1 MGKLCF
7 RSSLIVLLVLITL
20 LVISVSLAGG
30 GGGVA
35 ALVLDNNGK
44 LAEGSLTGI
53 SPVIRLNVPRSVSP
67 FGPPQ
72 AFDIP
77 LSTVRQIT
85 LDFPR
90 LIVETNERVYL
101 GPFSAFSG
109 VSELLLLRIRKGDET
124 LRFPTTSLR
133 AIALH
138 GNPLGP
144 VPREWLGDG
153 FLTLPEVITAQAF
166 KAEVSETLPEEP
178 SERIYWEELYPTLPP
193 EPTQESQWWLNA
205 LIFAGLAALVYFSLS
220 SNGG

>member
-53 SPVIRLNVPRSVSP
+53 SLVIRLNVPRSVSP

-85 LDFPR
+85 VDFPR
-90 LIVETNERVYL
+90 LIVETDKRVYL

-109 VSELLLLRIRKGDET
+109 ISELLSLRKGNET
-124 LRFPTTSLR
+124 LEFPTTSLR
-133 AIALH
+133 AIALQ
-138 GNPLGP
+138 GSPLKP
-144 VPREWLGDG
+144 VPRLWLGDR
-153 FLTLPEVITAQAF
+153 FLTQPEVLTAL
-166 KAEVSETLPEEP
+166 KAAESETLPEEP
-178 SERIYWEELYPTLPP
+178 SERIYWEELYPTVSP
-193 EPTQESQWWLNA
+193 EPVQETSWWLSL
-205 LIFAGLAALVYFSLS
+205 LIIAGLAALVVFSFS
-220 SNGG
+220 GG

>member
-30 GGGVA
+30 SGGVA

-72 AFDIP
+72 AFDIS

-90 LIVETNERVYL
+90 LIVETSERVYL

-109 VSELLLLRIRKGDET
+109 VSELLSLRKGNET
-124 LRFPTTSLR
+124 LGFPTTSLR

-144 VPREWLGDG
+144 VPRQWLGDE
-153 FLTLPEVITAQAF
+153 FLTLPEVITAQAL
-166 KAEVSETLPEEP
+166 KAEGGETLLEEP

-205 LIFAGLAALVYFSLS
+205 LIFAGLAALVYFSLI

>member
-20 LVISVSLAGG
+20 LVISVSFAGG
-30 GGGVA
+30 GGGAA

-44 LAEGSLTGI
+44 LVEGSLIGI
-53 SPVIRLNVPRSVSP
+53 GPNVRLHVPHSASW

-72 AFDIP
+72 VFDIP

-85 LDFPR
+85 VDFPR

-101 GPFSAFSG
+101 GPFSAFTG
-109 VSELLLLRIRKGDET
+109 ISEHLALRTKDET
-124 LRFPTTSLR
+124 LNFPTSSLR

-144 VPREWLGDG
+144 VPRQWLGSE
-153 FLTLPEVITAQAF
+153 FLTMPEVLTAQAF
-166 KAEVSETLPEEP
+166 KAEVSETPPEEP

-193 EPTQESQWWLNA
+193 EPTQETSWWLNM

-220 SNGG
+220 SSGG